1 MDSLNALYAK
11 VSPGGFVI
19 VDDYG
24 IPEDT
29 CRRAITDFRSVQ
41 DILSPIQD
49 IDGLGVF
56 WRR

>member
-1 MDSLNALYAK
+1 MDALNALYTK
-11 VSPGGFVI
+11 MSPRGFII

-29 CRRAITDFRSVQ
+29 CRRAITDFRSVHE
-41 DILSPIQD
+41 IFSPIQD
-49 IDGLGVF
+49 IDGWGVF